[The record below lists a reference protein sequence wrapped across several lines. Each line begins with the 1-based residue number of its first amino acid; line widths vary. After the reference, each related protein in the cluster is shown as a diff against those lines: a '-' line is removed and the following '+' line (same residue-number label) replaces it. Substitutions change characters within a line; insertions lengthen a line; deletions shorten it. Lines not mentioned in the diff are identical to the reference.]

1 MDELYLIELANPDE
15 SRVLLTT
22 SDLDAEDPAPRTFGF
37 TYGEDTSVGKD
48 GRTRVLGYICEREA
62 GAVAYVAL
70 GHCHTPT
77 TNIQPFVDVSVGE
90 AVIMGR
96 WAWAA
101 SFADLDNDGWED
113 LIVTNGHITMDSAD
127 DL

>member
-1 MDELYLIELANPDE
+1 MDVYVSNMFSAAGNRVTFQRRFQADNDHDDEATAGLQRMARGNTLFAN
-15 SRVLLTT
+15 S
-22 SDLDAEDPAPRTFGF
+22 G
-37 TYGEDTSVGKD
+37 D
-48 GRTRVLGYICEREA
+48 GS
-62 GAVAYVAL
+62 
-70 GHCHTPT
+70 
-77 TNIQPFVDVSVGE
+77 FVDVSVGE

-113 LIVTNGHITMDSAD
+113 LVVTNGHITMDSAD